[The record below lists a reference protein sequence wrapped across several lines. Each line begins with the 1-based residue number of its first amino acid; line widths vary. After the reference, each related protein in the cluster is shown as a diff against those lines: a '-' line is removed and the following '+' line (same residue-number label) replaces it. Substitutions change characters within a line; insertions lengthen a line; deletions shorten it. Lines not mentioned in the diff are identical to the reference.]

1 MLPIEL
7 FSASVFNEFLRRFGT
22 STFLKQL
29 FPYYLDS
36 LTADYTQ
43 SEATLDDSSSTS
55 STVTF
60 ENNAVSVPAVDENAT
75 KKAGVDH
82 VPRLGIVASEAF
94 VGIW

>member
-1 MLPIEL
+1 M
-7 FSASVFNEFLRRFGT
+7 FSTLVFNEFLRRFGT

-29 FPYYLDS
+29 YPYYLDS
-36 LTADYTQ
+36 LTADYTL

-55 STVTF
+55 STAAP
-60 ENNAVSVPAVDENAT
+60 ENTAVSVPPIDEDAT

-82 VPRLGIVASEAF
+82 VPRLGRGASEAF

>member
-1 MLPIEL
+1 M
-7 FSASVFNEFLRRFGT
+7 FSTIVFNEFLRRFGT

-43 SEATLDDSSSTS
+43 NEATLDDSSSTS
-55 STVTF
+55 STGAPP
-60 ENNAVSVPAVDENAT
+60 ENTAVSVPAIDEDAT

-82 VPRLGIVASEAF
+82 VPRLGSVASEAF